1 MKISDGKNN
10 QNIIN
15 YTKQVSNNQKVTP
28 LKENTNKNGQLSGEK
43 VKLSE
48 KAGCLNK
55 IREIIQNT
63 PDIREE
69 KVSFLRE
76 KIAAGSYNVSGQE
89 IAEKMLNEFLL
100 EGT

>member
-1 MKISDGKNN
+1 MKISDDKNN

-15 YTKQVSNNQKVTP
+15 YTKQVANNQKVTP
-28 LKENTNKNGQLSGEK
+28 LKEKSNKNGQLSGEK
-43 VKLSE
+43 VELSE
-48 KAGCLNK
+48 KASYLNK
-55 IREIIQNT
+55 IREIVQNT

-69 KVSFLRE
+69 KVSLLRE

-100 EGT
+100 

>member
-1 MKISDGKNN
+1 MKITDGKNN

-15 YTKQVSNNQKVTP
+15 YTKQVLDNQKVTP
-28 LKENTNKNGQLSGEK
+28 LKENANKNGKLLGEK
-43 VKLSE
+43 VELSE
-48 KAGCLNK
+48 KAIYLNK

-100 EGT
+100 